1 VADAGGREPG
11 ELRFAP
17 RDPLAPGGGRY
28 APWWRRFTAFVLD
41 ASTVATLVLAFLVPI
56 FVLFGLRD
64 TDHDRTQ
71 ARWLLGLAT
80 AATVAFGLVYAIVL
94 EGRNGQTWGKRA
106 VGIRVLA
113 EDGTP
118 CGYGKAASREL
129 LGRLVIGGI
138 SWLLV
143 LPGML
148 GYLAALWDP
157 RRQAWHDKL
166 GETIV
171 VRVER
176 QVGLAADDAPAPLTA
191 VARAPT
197 LMA

>member
-1 VADAGGREPG
+1 VGDVGGTAPEQ
-11 ELRFAP
+11 LRFAP
-17 RDPLAPGGGRY
+17 REPLAPGGERY
-28 APWWRRFTAFVLD
+28 APWWRRFTAFLLD
-41 ASTVATLVLAFLVPI
+41 VSTVATLVLAFLAPI
-56 FVLFGLRD
+56 FVLFGLRN
-64 TDHDRTQ
+64 TDHDQTQ
-71 ARWLLGLAT
+71 ARWLLGLAS
-80 AATVAFGLVYAIVL
+80 AATVVVGLVYAIVL
-94 EGRNGQTWGKRA
+94 EGRSGQTWGKRA

-129 LGRLVIGGI
+129 LGRLLIGGF

-143 LPGML
+143 LPGIL

-176 QVGLAADDAPAPLTA
+176 QVVLAGPEPASLTGA
-191 VARAPT
+191 ASAPT
-197 LMA
+197 LMS

>member
-1 VADAGGREPG
+1 MPAGDLPY
-11 ELRFAP
+11 AP
-17 RDPLAPGGGRY
+17 REPLAPGGERY
-28 APWWRRFTAFVLD
+28 APWLRRFTAILID
-41 ASTVATLVLAFLVPI
+41 LSAIATLVLAFLVPV

-71 ARWLLGLAT
+71 ARWLVGLAV
-80 AATVAFGLVYAIVL
+80 AATVAFGLAYAVVL
-94 EGRNGQTWGKRA
+94 QGRNGQTWGKRA

-113 EDGTP
+113 EDGSA
-118 CGYGKAASREL
+118 CGYGKAANREL
-129 LGRLVIGGI
+129 LGRLLIGGF
-138 SWLLV
+138 SSLLV

-176 QVGLAADDAPAPLTA
+176 RVPLPVPAAEPASLTA
-191 VARAPT
+191 VASAPT
-197 LMA
+197 LMP